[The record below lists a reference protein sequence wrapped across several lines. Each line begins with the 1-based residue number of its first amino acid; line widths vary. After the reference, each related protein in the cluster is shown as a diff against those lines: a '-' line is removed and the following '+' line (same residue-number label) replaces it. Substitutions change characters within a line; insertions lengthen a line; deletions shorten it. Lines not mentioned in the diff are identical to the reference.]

1 MDSTNKEKEL
11 DQREK
16 ITATNIIRTGHFYFG
31 KKRTFLN
38 WFDTNK
44 TFLDSSKILCYLVH
58 QINMFC
64 FAFYLQNRRLQ
75 VISYNSY

>member
-1 MDSTNKEKEL
+1 MDSTNKEKEI

-38 WFDTNK
+38 WFDNK
-44 TFLDSSKILCYLVH
+44 PAIDGVNLLHIVGLIPRGSPAQAVD
-58 QINMFC
+58 
-64 FAFYLQNRRLQ
+64 
-75 VISYNSY
+75 